1 MPEDPFLLGWAGR
14 RWRPAGVKQ
23 VVAVKLVQPRKESRS
38 VTGVTHQVSKKT
50 ATRRLKAPDAP
61 RQVPAPQSAAEAVLL
76 QVDPG
81 TPGRNAPPAINGNE
95 PTGPT
100 RRVPLLVVRC
110 SCERPGGRSQQP
122 LPPGITYL
130 GSHDPTR
137 PAPHHPAAT
146 LNSKPSRSGPGR
158 WCASPFPCREHPA
171 LRITTATCGVLASMT
186 TKPRFPRVVDDITVR
201 LIAFVVLVLA
211 IAALAL
217 HQWWIYAVLAVDFLL
232 RTTFGPKASPVAR
245 GVQRFVRPRVSALKR
260 PTAGPPKRFAAGI
273 GAALTSVAAALWVL
287 GVASPVVMTIGVVM
301 VVFPALES
309 ILGLCVGCK
318 AFGVLMKLGVVPE
331 EICLECADISLRRR
345 NVADPA

>member
-1 MPEDPFLLGWAGR
+1 
-14 RWRPAGVKQ
+14 
-23 VVAVKLVQPRKESRS
+23 
-38 VTGVTHQVSKKT
+38 
-50 ATRRLKAPDAP
+50 
-61 RQVPAPQSAAEAVLL
+61 
-76 QVDPG
+76 
-81 TPGRNAPPAINGNE
+81 
-95 PTGPT
+95 
-100 RRVPLLVVRC
+100 
-110 SCERPGGRSQQP
+110 
-122 LPPGITYL
+122 
-130 GSHDPTR
+130 
-137 PAPHHPAAT
+137 
-146 LNSKPSRSGPGR
+146 
-158 WCASPFPCREHPA
+158 
-171 LRITTATCGVLASMT
+171 MT
-186 TKPRFPRVVDDITVR
+186 TEPRFPRVVDDITVR
-201 LIAFVVLVLA
+201 LIASVVLVLA

-345 NVADPA
+345 GVADPA